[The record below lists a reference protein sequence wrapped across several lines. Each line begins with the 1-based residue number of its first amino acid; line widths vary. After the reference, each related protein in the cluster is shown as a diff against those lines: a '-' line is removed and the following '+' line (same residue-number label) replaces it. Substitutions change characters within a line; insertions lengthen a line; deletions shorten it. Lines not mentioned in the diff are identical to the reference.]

1 MSRNLPAQ
9 PSQRVAAFL
18 EKVQTSHR
26 GRLIF
31 ALDATA
37 SRQPTWDVSMKLQA
51 EMFAEA
57 GHVGGLEIQL
67 VYYRGL
73 DECKASHWTNDAREL
88 AQTMSRI
95 ICVSGPTQ
103 IGKILDHARKEHQHQ
118 PINAV
123 VFVGDAMEESPP
135 TLFDA
140 AAGLGVPLFVFQEGA
155 DPEVARVFAEMAR
168 LTKGAHC
175 KFSSGSAREL
185 AELLRAVAAFAVGG
199 LQALSDQRTDS
210 ARKLLG
216 QMKK

>member
-1 MSRNLPAQ
+1 MGTTLPAP

-18 EKVQTSHR
+18 EKVKVNQR
-26 GRLIF
+26 ARLIF

-37 SRQPTWDVSMKLQA
+37 SRQPTWDASAKLQA
-51 EMFAEA
+51 EMFNEA
-57 GHVGGLEIQL
+57 GHIGGLEIQL

-73 DECKASHWTNDAREL
+73 DECKASHWTGNAGEL

-95 ICVSGPTQ
+95 MCESGPTQ
-103 IGKILDHARKEHQHQ
+103 IGKIFAHARKEHAQQ

-123 VFVGDAMEESPP
+123 VFVGDAMEESAP
-135 TLFDA
+135 TLYDA
-140 AAGLGVPLFVFQEGA
+140 AAGLGVPCFMFQEGN
-155 DPEVARVFAEMAR
+155 DPEVARVFKELAS
-168 LTKGAHC
+168 LTKGAYC
-175 KFSSGSAREL
+175 IFSSGAAHVL

-216 QMKK
+216 QMK